1 MPDQMGGMKP
11 RTGRGHLPLP
21 LTVCP
26 SDSGSVLWMLL
37 QQNSTSLEELRAGAD
52 ENANFL
58 TQACLTVVSLSPLGW
73 IVFSCTPPVPRV
85 PQLPPHL
92 VWYHEPRLPFA
103 QVTFPSRANHIVLSF
118 SGLLA
123 CSHAAFLSMV
133 VLLFD
138 DPNYFI
144 KWMASEIHL
153 IWFDCWLEEKIYSFC

>member
-1 MPDQMGGMKP
+1 MKP
-11 RTGRGHLPLP
+11 GTGRGHLPLP

-26 SDSGSVLWMLL
+26 SDSCAVPQMLT
-37 QQNSTSLEELRAGAD
+37 QQNNTSLEELRAGAE

-73 IVFSCTPPVPRV
+73 MISSYTPPPPCV
-85 PQLPPHL
+85 PQFPPHL
-92 VWYHEPRLPFA
+92 LWYHEPRLPFA
-103 QVTFPSRANHIVLSF
+103 QVTLPSRANHILLSF

-153 IWFDCWLEEKIYSFC
+153 IWFYCWLEEKIYSFC